1 MHLADL
7 EVGPVVEVAVSDL
20 QGLAAESGVELVV
33 TRAAGWARCDADRLV
48 LALVNLVGNAIKFSP
63 PGGTVEIS
71 AEPRD
76 EFVQFIV
83 ADNGRGIPATHLESI
98 FERFHQVEAS
108 NARERAGTGLGLP
121 ITKGIVEQ
129 HGGRIWVDSQP
140 GWGSKFGFTI
150 PQAEGEGEDK
160 EPLDLIQLRSAPA
173 GALVLNSLRIKPDG
187 F

>member
-1 MHLADL
+1 
-7 EVGPVVEVAVSDL
+7 V
-20 QGLAAESGVELVV
+20 Q
-33 TRAAGWARCDADRLV
+33 
-48 LALVNLVGNAIKFSP
+48 ALVYLVGNAIKFSP

-140 GWGSKFGFTI
+140 GW
-150 PQAEGEGEDK
+150 A
-160 EPLDLIQLRSAPA
+160 
-173 GALVLNSLRIKPDG
+173 LNSGSQSRRPRARARTRSRST
-187 F
+187 